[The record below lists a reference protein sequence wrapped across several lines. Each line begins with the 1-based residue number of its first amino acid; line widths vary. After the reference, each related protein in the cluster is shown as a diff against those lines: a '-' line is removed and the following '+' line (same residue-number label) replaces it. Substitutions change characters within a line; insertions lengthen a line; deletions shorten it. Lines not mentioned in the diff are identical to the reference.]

1 MAYRKEPLAP
11 KPTALKREQGD
22 VLVAT
27 GSPQTERGFVSHPTL
42 QGHVES
48 VQRVVD
54 TLSGMLKRK
63 QLGKREYQAADH
75 YRTAFATLGG
85 AMGGAM
91 DFDRARGGS
100 TPGSPPGP
108 HMLIAS
114 DTVDQ
119 VKAML
124 YPKDYAVVYRV
135 CALGMSI
142 EETTEQL
149 YGKPSTRS
157 QRDDCSGRLR
167 ASLEAMAD
175 RWFPIRGGAGEGGS
189 KIRSHVTERPMAT
202 DVETVPMGKAVHATG
217 DKVFRSG
224 RS

>member
-1 MAYRKEPLAP
+1 MAYRKEPKTPQA
-11 KPTALKREQGD
+11 KREEGE
-22 VLVAT
+22 VMTAA
-27 GSPQTERGFVSHPTL
+27 GAPQTERSYVSHPTL
-42 QGHVES
+42 PGHVEMVS
-48 VQRVVD
+48 RVVD
-54 TLSGMLKRK
+54 TLSAMLKRR

-85 AMGGAM
+85 AMGGSM

-124 YPKDYAVVYRV
+124 YPRDYAVVYRV

-149 YGKPSTRS
+149 YGNPSTRS

-175 RWFPIRGGAGEGGS
+175 RWFPENRGRGGNM
-189 KIRSHVTERPMAT
+189 RSHVTERPSAT
-202 DVETVPMGKAVHATG
+202 DVAAVPQGQAVHATSG
-217 DKVFRSG
+217 KVFRSG